1 MRHTQRMNLFWGQTL
16 PASTATWLRTLKNL
30 DLNIAMIW
38 KSLTSGGWV
47 QDPRLWDWETW
58 FSTTFLGAFLFG
70 NPKTKLRHLQQIW
83 GPWVWVDI
91 NLYPLVSSS
100 FWSSPNSLWFLNA
113 AGDVGISRIQNS
125 PWSKE
130 PHAKILLGG
139 SCFRQVSIILQAGSS
154 ESVITRVAH
163 QSGQKTLPFWINRC
177 PPKMASWLSLDIS
190 CMYEL
195 YRVQSNLL
203 NYPVCPCVVKGSV
216 KHLLRVEC
224 CKAPI
229 LWTAHRLDIPDTLQ
243 EITPVT
249 MIE

>member
-1 MRHTQRMNLFWGQTL
+1 MVQQVAILSKQNGEGCEPPAEHHDVNSSVTYELVFFGAHGHLSKGKFTLPEYPGIDHVLKSYIHVTCIYIYIYWVWPPFQQQRPFQDYSILSRSLLTPDFPLLGFMRHTQRMNLFWGQTL

-130 PHAKILLGG
+130 PHAKILLVGHV
-139 SCFRQVSIILQAGSS
+139 F
-154 ESVITRVAH
+154 
-163 QSGQKTLPFWINRC
+163 
-177 PPKMASWLSLDIS
+177 
-190 CMYEL
+190 
-195 YRVQSNLL
+195 
-203 NYPVCPCVVKGSV
+203 VKF
-216 KHLLRVEC
+216 L
-224 CKAPI
+224 
-229 LWTAHRLDIPDTLQ
+229 
-243 EITPVT
+243 
-249 MIE
+249 